1 MRASRRIKDDR
12 GSEGSLDGRVRRGR
26 ENRDKILQAV
36 YELVR
41 ENQVPPTADQV
52 AARAKV
58 GERTVFRHF
67 ADMKALR
74 ADMSARV
81 RGEIGPVLLKQISPE
96 GSFDSRVKALVHK
109 RARIFEHIAPFR
121 RVSASRPGQFEQE
134 RARLTA
140 FLRSEL
146 EHVFARE
153 VERMSRETL
162 DAIDAITSFEMWDRL
177 RRDQKLGRSRAEA
190 VIIQA
195 IRRLVGY

>member
-1 MRASRRIKDDR
+1 MSRAKKNA
-12 GSEGSLDGRVRRGR
+12 GSSNAGHVDGRVRRGR
-26 ENRDKILQAV
+26 ENRENILQAV
-36 YELVR
+36 YELIR
-41 ENQVPPTADQV
+41 ENQLPPTAEQV

-67 ADMKALR
+67 ADLKTLN
-74 ADMSARV
+74 ADMAARV